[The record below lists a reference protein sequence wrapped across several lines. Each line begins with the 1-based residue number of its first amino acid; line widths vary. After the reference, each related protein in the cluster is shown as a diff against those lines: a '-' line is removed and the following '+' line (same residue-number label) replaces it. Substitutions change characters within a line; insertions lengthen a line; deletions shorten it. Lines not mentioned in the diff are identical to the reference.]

1 MTSKPLEI
9 RVSAVFDNRAAYVG
23 GEKFKIDGLK
33 RHTRTDVITHCWPT
47 LIGAKFNRKNNR
59 ADSSARPETTVD
71 KQ

>member
-1 MTSKPLEI
+1 MTSEWLEVL
-9 RVSAVFDNRAAYVG
+9 VSAVFAYSDAYVG
-23 GEKFKIDGLK
+23 GEKIKIDGLK

-47 LIGAKFNRKNNR
+47 LIGTKSNRKNNR

>member
-23 GEKFKIDGLK
+23 GEKFKID
-33 RHTRTDVITHCWPT
+33 VITHCWPT
-47 LIGAKFNRKNNR
+47 LIGTKSNRKNNR